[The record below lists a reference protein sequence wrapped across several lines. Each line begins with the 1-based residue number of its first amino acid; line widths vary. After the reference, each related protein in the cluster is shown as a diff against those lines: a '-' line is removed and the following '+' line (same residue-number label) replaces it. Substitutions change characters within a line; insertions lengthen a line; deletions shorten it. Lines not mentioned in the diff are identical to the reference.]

1 LEKCFAGNHR
11 PNSLKRHRGQSAL
24 IYSRSFFTQ
33 VLDGDMVKIVAWYDN
48 EFGYSNRFVEQAIM
62 IGKHY
67 LDKIKFC
74 YNSRG
79 SLYEANNWAEILFE
93 RKIISEDKFNKF
105 KTISYPLGVKLNNY
119 IAAEYKAKS
128 QE

>member
-1 LEKCFAGNHR
+1 MGEFIPLEKFDVYNLARDLSRLAWEIYEPMDWQTKKVIGDQFITAVD
-11 PNSLKRHRGQSAL
+11 SVSANF
-24 IYSRSFFTQ
+24 SE
-33 VLDGDMVKIVAWYDN
+33 A
-48 EFGYSNRFVEQAIM
+48 FGRF
-62 IGKHY
+62 HY